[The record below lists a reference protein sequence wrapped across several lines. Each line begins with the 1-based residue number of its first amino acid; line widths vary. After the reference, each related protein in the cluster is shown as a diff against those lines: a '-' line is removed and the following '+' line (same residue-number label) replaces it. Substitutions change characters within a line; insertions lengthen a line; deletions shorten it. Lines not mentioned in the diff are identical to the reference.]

1 MRSQFEES
9 YEDNAAAALGVF
21 QTIIRR
27 VIAEWTTEV
36 CRLCFGLENHGIR
49 AGAGIEKWDE
59 AQRKGNARRAMSV
72 MI

>member
-27 VIAEWTTEV
+27 AIAAWTTEV
-36 CRLCFGLENHGIR
+36 GRLCFGLENHGIQR
-49 AGAGIEKWDE
+49 GAGIEKWDG